1 VKKRDVMILLLAL
14 AGAGVDA
21 VMIMGFNV
29 LTAAQTGNTILL
41 AVALARGQFA
51 LGASA
56 AISVIGYVAGAALGE
71 YFLVRKSGSKT
82 SGIAETLLV
91 EAALL
96 GILMVSWRMA
106 GTAPSQTMGLV
117 LVAIAAIAMGI
128 QSAAVRC
135 LHNGPT
141 TTYITG
147 LLTSFTTGMVAS
159 FLSRRNPDN
168 SSRPAED
175 SPWQYGTV
183 WVTYLAG
190 AIVCGL
196 LYLFAGGMA
205 LLLPVASIAAVIALG
220 PRRC

>member
-1 VKKRDVMILLLAL
+1 MILLLAL

-21 VMIMGFNV
+21 AMIMGFNV

-71 YFLVRKSGSKT
+71 LFLVRKSGTKT
-82 SGIAETLLV
+82 SEIAETLLV

-96 GILMVSWRMA
+96 GILMVLWRMA
-106 GTAPSQTMGLV
+106 GSVPSQTMSMV
-117 LVAIAAIAMGI
+117 LVAIAAAAMGI

-159 FLSRRNPDN
+159 LLSRRTNASKP
-168 SSRPAED
+168 PED

-183 WVTYLAG
+183 WGTYLAG

-196 LYLFAGGMA
+196 LYLVAGATA
-205 LLLPVASIAAVIALG
+205 LLLPITAVLAVIALG

>member
-1 VKKRDVMILLLAL
+1 MILLLAL

-21 VMIMGFNV
+21 MMIMGFNV

-51 LGASA
+51 LGLSA
-56 AISVIGYVAGAALGE
+56 AISVIAYVVGAALGE
-71 YFLVRKSGSKT
+71 VFLVRQSGTKT
-82 SGIAETLLV
+82 SGIAATLLA
-91 EAALL
+91 EASLL
-96 GILMVSWRMA
+96 GILLVLWRIA
-106 GTAPSQTMGLV
+106 GTTPSQTMGLV
-117 LVAIAAIAMGI
+117 LVAIAAVAMGI

-147 LLTSFTTGMVAS
+147 LLTSFTTGAIRE
-159 FLSRRNPDN
+159 FLVPGNNGR
-168 SSRPAED
+168 SSGD
-175 SPWQYGTV
+175 SPWKYGTV

-190 AIVCGL
+190 AIICGL
-196 LYLFAGGMA
+196 VYLFAGTMA
-205 LLLPVASIAAVIALG
+205 LLLPIASVLAVIALG

>member
-1 VKKRDVMILLLAL
+1 MILLLAL

-21 VMIMGFNV
+21 VMIIGFNV

-51 LGASA
+51 LGLSA
-56 AISVIGYVAGAALGE
+56 AISVIAYVAGAALGE
-71 YFLVRKSGSKT
+71 VFLVRQSRTKT
-82 SGIAETLLV
+82 SGIAATLLA

-96 GILMVSWRMA
+96 GLLLVLWRVS
-106 GTAPSQTMGLV
+106 GSAPSQTTGLA
-117 LVAIAAIAMGI
+117 LVAIAAVAMGI

-147 LLTSFTTGMVAS
+147 LLTSFTTGVIRN
-159 FLSRRNPDN
+159 FLVPGTSGH
-168 SSRPAED
+168 SSGD

-196 LYLFAGGMA
+196 IYLFAGTMA
-205 LLLPVASIAAVIALG
+205 LLLPIASVVAVIALG

>member
-21 VMIMGFNV
+21 MMIMGFNV

-51 LGASA
+51 LGLSA
-56 AISVIGYVAGAALGE
+56 GVSVIAYVIGAALGE
-71 YFLVRKSGSKT
+71 VFLVRQSGTKT
-82 SGIAETLLV
+82 SGIAATLLA

-96 GILMVSWRMA
+96 GILLVLWRIP
-106 GTAPSQTMGLV
+106 GTAPSQAMGLV
-117 LVAIAAIAMGI
+117 LVAIAAVAMGI

-147 LLTSFTTGMVAS
+147 LLTSFTTGAIRA
-159 FLSRRNPDN
+159 FLAPGNNGR
-168 SSRPAED
+168 SSGD

-183 WVTYLAG
+183 WATYLAG
-190 AIVCGL
+190 AVACGL
-196 LYLFAGGMA
+196 VYLFAGPMA
-205 LLLPVASIAAVIALG
+205 LLLPMASIAAVIALG